1 MASTFADETPGSQS
15 NSRAQSQPRSTP
27 RGRLQ
32 TLKGVE
38 IQGIGAY
45 APAGIVRNE
54 DLAELGYDADWIV
67 QRTGILERRRAA
79 AEQATSDLAYE
90 AARRCLKN
98 AKVEAKDVDLLI
110 VGTMTPDNP
119 MPSTACRVQQRLGCN
134 APAMDMNSA
143 CSGFMYAL
151 VTAMQYVKTGCAQRA
166 LVIGADL
173 MTRTL
178 NPADKKTFPLFGD
191 GAGAVLVGTGN
202 DDQGLLS
209 YMLGADG
216 QGGDLLCIPAGGSRE
231 PLSQEALDGK
241 RQFIQM
247 DGRPVFKWA
256 VRLVAESILDVAE
269 DAEILPQDI
278 DLVVLHQAN
287 MRIIDSAVNDLGIDR
302 EKVVVNLQKYG
313 NTSAASIP
321 LALNEVYEQGRVQ
334 RGDKILLCG
343 FGAGLTWGTAIL
355 KW

>member
-38 IQGIGAY
+38 IKGIGAY
-45 APAGIVRNE
+45 VPAGIVRNE

-79 AEQATSDLAYE
+79 PDQATSDLAYE

-98 AKVEAKDVDLLI
+98 AEVEAKDVDLLI

-119 MPSTACRVQQRLGCN
+119 MPSTACRVQQRLGGN

-178 NPADKKTFPLFGD
+178 NPTDKKTFPLFGD

-231 PLSQEALDGK
+231 PLSQEALDDE